1 MRTSRV
7 LALVAAACL
16 PLAACTHATPEPTPS
31 TSATPTPTTPTTATT
46 AVPAVFTGL
55 PATSLVSFADF
66 AGVALPDPDTPAY
79 PGPATPA
86 TLDGVVVADGLHDSV
101 TALGAALAA
110 NGVVVEPLGYPQLQ
124 FVYEANWYEN
134 IPTYVTTDVAYHE
147 WHLAFDKV
155 LRDLEQARLLPT
167 LTSLVSGLLDAA
179 AAQRA
184 ELAGTPLADDAA
196 RVEQLYQVAAVEL
209 GLDVTPGPLARQE
222 VALIGKAAAGAQ
234 TSPLL
239 GSPVDYSLFTPRG
252 HYTRNADLT
261 RYFLAMTTLG
271 QLAFCLPGTTA
282 CADGIDATRLGLL
295 ASRLL
300 VADQELT
307 TLWRQ
312 IYEPTAFL
320 VGLADDYTPAELADA
335 ATGVDP
341 GWLDD
346 PSGLAD
352 DATIQAAVTALTSTR
367 PVQINPASAAV
378 RVMGTRFVLDA
389 YVLDQLIYP
398 NVGTAIDPRGLP
410 SGLDTAAVLGSSLA
424 RQVLDAS
431 GAPAYAHY
439 TQQRDALSA
448 AVANRPTAQWGA
460 TVYDAWLYALQ
471 PVLAAHGTAYPD
483 YMRSDVWAAKALQTG
498 MASYTELK
506 HDTILY
512 AKQAMAEAG
521 GDEPR
526 TLTNWVEPD
535 PAAFDRVAAA
545 ADLMRRGLDRR
556 GLLTDDARTVLTT
569 LGDHL
574 TFLAGVARTELA
586 GGTVSAADN
595 ERLRDTGSQ
604 IEQLVW
610 LTSDLAADAMP
621 ESDQDAA
628 LVADVATDQDRYLE
642 LATAR
647 FDRLLVLV
655 PTDGGF
661 EVAAGAV
668 NSYREFESTQRFSDE
683 TWRVGD
689 RLGVRPCSSGLARRV
704 VRRVT
709 RACQVHP
716 LSAPPGLTHASR
728 RVDNSRA
735 DTCRQRR
742 AKAAADSGRARLSR
756 ADR

>member
-1 MRTSRV
+1 MRTSRL
-7 LALVAAACL
+7 LALVVVACL
-16 PLAACTHATPEPTPS
+16 PLAACTHAAPEPSPS
-31 TSATPTPTTPTTATT
+31 PSSTAAEPTTSTP
-46 AVPAVFTGL
+46 VGPAVFTGL

-66 AGVALPDPDTPAY
+66 AGVPLLDPDSPAY
-79 PGPATPA
+79 PGPATP
-86 TLDGVVVADGLHDSV
+86 TSLGGVTVADGLRDSV
-101 TALGAALAA
+101 AALGTALAA
-110 NGVVVEPLGYPQLQ
+110 NGAVVEPLGYPQLQ
-124 FVYEANWYEN
+124 FVYEANWYAG

-155 LRDLEQARLLPT
+155 LRDLEQSRLLPT
-167 LTSLVSGLLDAA
+167 FETLVSGLLDAA

-184 ELAGTPLADDAA
+184 ELAGGPLAEDAS

-209 GLDVTPGPLARQE
+209 GLDVTPGPLAQQE
-222 VALIGKAAAGAQ
+222 IGLIGQAAGGAR

-261 RYFLAMTTLG
+261 RYFIGMTTLG
-271 QLAFCLPGTTA
+271 QLAFCLPGTA
-282 CADGIDATRLGLL
+282 QCSDGIATTRLGLL
-295 ASRLL
+295 AARPL
-300 VADQELT
+300 VADPELT
-307 TLWRQ
+307 ALWRQ

-352 DATIQAAVTALTSTR
+352 DTTIQAAVAALTRTR
-367 PVQINPASAAV
+367 PVEINPEHATV

-398 NVGTAIDPRGLP
+398 NVGTPENPRGLP
-410 SGLDTAAVLGSSLA
+410 SGLDTAAVLGSPLA
-424 RQVLDAS
+424 RQVMDAS

-439 TQQRDALSA
+439 TEQRDALST
-448 AVANRPTAQWGA
+448 AVANRPTGQWGA

-471 PVLAAHGTAYPD
+471 PVLAEHGTAYPD
-483 YMRSDVWAAKALQTG
+483 YMRSDVWAAKDLQTG
-498 MASYTELK
+498 MTSYTELK

-526 TLTNWVEPD
+526 TLTNWVEPE
-535 PAAFDRVAAA
+535 PAAFERVAAA

-556 GLLTDDARTVLTT
+556 GLLTDDAGAVLTT

-610 LTSDLAADAMP
+610 LTSDAAPDAMP

-628 LVADVATDQDRYLE
+628 LIADVATDQDRYLE

-647 FDRLLVLV
+647 FDRLLVVV

-668 NSYREFESTQRFSDE
+668 NTYREFESTQRFSDE
-683 TWRVGD
+683 TWRSAID
-689 RLGVRPCSSGLARRV
+689 SASAAERPAWL
-704 VRRVT
+704 
-709 RACQVHP
+709 
-716 LSAPPGLTHASR
+716 
-728 RVDNSRA
+728 
-735 DTCRQRR
+735 DTLY
-742 AKAAADSGRARLSR
+742 GG
-756 ADR
+756 